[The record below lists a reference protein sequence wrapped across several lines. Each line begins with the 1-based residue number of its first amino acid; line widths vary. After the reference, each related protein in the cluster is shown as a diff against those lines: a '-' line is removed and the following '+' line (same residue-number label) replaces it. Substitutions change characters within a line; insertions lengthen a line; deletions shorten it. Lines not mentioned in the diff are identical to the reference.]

1 MVLYRHSNSS
11 PIVFTDS
18 AKENLISFVKEGK
31 MPEPFVRIGM
41 RGGACGGSF
50 VLGFDS
56 KSEFD
61 DVYLIDEIPVVID
74 KRQLIFVIG
83 TEVSFDAR
91 ANGFYLH
98 KPPLK

>member
-1 MVLYRHSNSS
+1 MVSYSKSNTS

-18 AKENLISFVKEGK
+18 AKENLISYVNEGR
-31 MPEPFVRIGM
+31 MPEPFVRVGM

-56 KSEFD
+56 KTEFD
-61 DVYLIDEIPVVID
+61 DVYLIDEIPVLID
-74 KRQLIFVIG
+74 KRQLLFVVG

-91 ANGFYLH
+91 ANGFYLY
-98 KPPLK
+98 KPQSE